1 MIGAGAARP
10 APARLLEFRAAIQ
23 ELARGHDSD
32 PHRRGGAGDEGLA
45 LPVGRAAGDV
55 DAAPKILSRRNAEAR
70 RGRERTKV
78 KEAWRKEGYPAQLA
92 K

>member
-1 MIGAGAARP
+1 M
-10 APARLLEFRAAIQ
+10 
-23 ELARGHDSD
+23 
-32 PHRRGGAGDEGLA
+32 
-45 LPVGRAAGDV
+45 GRAAGDV